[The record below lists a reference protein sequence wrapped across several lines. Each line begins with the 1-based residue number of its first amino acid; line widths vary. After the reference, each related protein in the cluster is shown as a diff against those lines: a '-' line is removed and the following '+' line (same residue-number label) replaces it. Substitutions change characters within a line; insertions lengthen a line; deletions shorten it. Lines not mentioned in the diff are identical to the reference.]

1 MDAHRPPSPV
11 SVLSYALP
19 VRLKRRI
26 PVLLAVLLVAAALV
40 AVVQLRRRAPPEAAR
55 LLPGADGFFYVNLK
69 WLRTLKAIGQLPPV
83 PHDADYERFLQETGF
98 QFERDLDEAAFA
110 VHYPAKWG
118 HGGTGGAAPEPRF
131 SEVFVGKLQGERII
145 SYLHKVSAGVES
157 YHSTDIYS
165 IPLDAR
171 TLRVAILSVDTV
183 AISNHDDPAVIRGMV
198 DRSRKLASP
207 FGGPALLRQYYKTL
221 PVVSKTLPVLKLA
234 WFIGRIDPAVAANLG
249 PWAML
254 FPKPASLVVSAYYA
268 VYSPTLH
275 LRVEAISGTEDDAQ
289 TLSDKVSTFVN
300 LFHAAENSVA
310 TGGSDPDVKAFFDSL
325 QVERHGERSV
335 LTAAIPPGFLRK
347 VVGASQVE
355 SPATEAGPAPPND
368 GKPAR
373 SGKTP
378 ASQKTPD

>member
-1 MDAHRPPSPV
+1 MA
-11 SVLSYALP
+11 A
-19 VRLKRRI
+19 
-26 PVLLAVLLVAAALV
+26 LLVAAALV

-83 PHDADYERFLQETGF
+83 AHDADYEAFLHETDF

-110 VHYPAKWG
+110 IHYPAKWG
-118 HGGTGGAAPEPRF
+118 HGGTGGSAPEPRF
-131 SEVFVGKLQGERII
+131 SEVLVGKVQGERVRA
-145 SYLHKVSAGVES
+145 YLHKVAASVEN

-165 IPLDAR
+165 IPLEGR

-183 AISNHDDPAVIRGMV
+183 AASNHEDPAVIRGMV
-198 DRSRKLASP
+198 DRSHKLASP
-207 FGGPALLRQYYKTL
+207 FGGPALLRQHYKSL

-234 WFIGRIDPAVAANLG
+234 WFIGRVDPSAAASLG
-249 PWAML
+249 TWSML
-254 FPKPASLVVSAYYA
+254 FPKPACLVVSAYYA

-275 LRVEAISGTEDDAQ
+275 LRVEAISGTEDDAHN
-289 TLSDKVSTFVN
+289 LSEKVSTFLN

-325 QVERHGERSV
+325 QVEQHGERSV

-347 VVGASQVE
+347 VVGATQPEEGTAANGETAPSSGAPSSRTGQAPKRQK
-355 SPATEAGPAPPND
+355 SPN
-368 GKPAR
+368 
-373 SGKTP
+373 
-378 ASQKTPD
+378 

>member
-1 MDAHRPPSPV
+1 M
-11 SVLSYALP
+11 
-19 VRLKRRI
+19 RLKRRL
-26 PVLLAVLLVAAALV
+26 PVWIAVLLVAAALV

-83 PHDADYERFLQETGF
+83 PHDPDYERFLQETDF

-110 VHYPAKWG
+110 IHYPAKWG
-118 HGGTGGAAPEPRF
+118 NGGTGGNAPEPRF
-131 SEVFVGKLQGERII
+131 SEVFVGKMQGERVTA
-145 SYLHKVSAGVES
+145 YLHKIAASEEK

-165 IPLDAR
+165 IPLDSR
-171 TLRVAILSVDTV
+171 TLRVAILSVDTI
-183 AISNHDDPAVIRGMV
+183 AMSNHDDPAVIRGMV

-234 WFIGRIDPAVAANLG
+234 WFIGRIDPNAAQNLG
-249 PWAML
+249 TWAML

-289 TLSDKVSTFVN
+289 TLSDKVSTFLN

-310 TGGSDPDVKAFFDSL
+310 AGGSDPDVKAFFDSL
-325 QVERHGERSV
+325 QVERHGERAI
-335 LTAAIPPGFLRK
+335 LTAAVPPGFLRK
-347 VVGASQVE
+347 VVGTQ
-355 SPATEAGPAPPND
+355 PDGKATEAAPAPASAAPSLRTGQAPPDQKSPN
-368 GKPAR
+368 
-373 SGKTP
+373 
-378 ASQKTPD
+378 